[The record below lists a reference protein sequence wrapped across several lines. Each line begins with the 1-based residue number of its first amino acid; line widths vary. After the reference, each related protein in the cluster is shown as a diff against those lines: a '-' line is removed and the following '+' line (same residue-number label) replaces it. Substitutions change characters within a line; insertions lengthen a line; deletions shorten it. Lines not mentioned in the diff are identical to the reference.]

1 MIELLTSGAGF
12 GFTAGSIIGPLQTY
26 LINETL
32 LKGWQRSVIIAFSP
46 LFTDA
51 PIIFLMVVVL
61 NQLSQNAI
69 GLLQIVG
76 GLYILTLVRPTWKQ
90 AQQPPDLNDT
100 MQMGSPRQ
108 SLGRA
113 MMINWLNPGPYLFWG
128 TVLGPL
134 LVSGLEKSM
143 LHGLMFM
150 LGFYGA
156 FIGILIGLTLL
167 FTRLRYLDKRY
178 VGYMMRVTVLIL
190 FLFGLRL
197 VFQGI
202 GKLV

>member
-12 GFTAGSIIGPLQTY
+12 GFTAGSMIGPLQTY

-61 NQLSQNAI
+61 NQLPENAI

-76 GLYILTLVRPTWKQ
+76 GFYILTLVRPTWKQ
-90 AQQPPDLNDT
+90 SQQPPDLNDAV
-100 MQMGSPRQ
+100 QAGSQRQ
-108 SLGRA
+108 TLGRA

-134 LVSGLEKSM
+134 LVGGLEKSV
-143 LHGLMFM
+143 LHGLMLM

-156 FIGILIGLTLL
+156 FIGVMLGLTIL

-178 VGYMMRVTVLIL
+178 VGYMMRLTVLIL
-190 FLFGLRL
+190 LFFGIRL
-197 VFQGI
+197 VLQGI
-202 GKLV
+202 DKLL